1 MHKRSRH
8 IYTLAGFAIV
18 SLLVWWFARIS
29 LCWGGYGWFGIFVC
43 HLNIATYLSL
53 AGGVYVLALFV
64 RDLGRGYSEDRTR
77 PGEFKFR
84 TARRQLNALEPRER
98 RHATASATLMILG
111 LGFVFWL
118 VFLSGVRF

>member
-8 IYTLAGFAIV
+8 IYTLVGFAIV

-29 LCWGGYGWFGIFVC
+29 LCWGGYGWFGVFLC

-53 AGGVYVLALFV
+53 AGGIYVLVLFV
-64 RDLGRGYSEDRTR
+64 RDLGRDYSQDRTQ
-77 PGEFKFR
+77 PGAFKLR
-84 TARRQLNALEPRER
+84 VARRQLNALEPHER
-98 RHATASATLMILG
+98 RHATASASLMIVG
-111 LGFVFWL
+111 LVFVLWL